1 MKKFIVLALV
11 LVALAA
17 AFFVAEGFLD
27 AMLRGGSSA
36 SSARRL
42 ADVSRR
48 MNAKL
53 PKPLD
58 QATRLDTT
66 TAGPGNRFTYICTL
80 VNYSKDELDLAVF
93 TAEMKSQIIN
103 TYKTKPEMAWLRNQ
117 QVELRYQYRDKNG
130 VDVVTIAVSPKD
142 F

>member
-17 AFFVAEGFLD
+17 AFFVTEGFLD

-36 SSARRL
+36 STARRL
-42 ADVSRR
+42 AEVSSH
-48 MNAKL
+48 MNAEL
-53 PKPLD
+53 PKLLD

-66 TAGPGNRFTYICTL
+66 TAGPGNRLTYICTL

-93 TAEMKSQIIN
+93 TAEMKPQIIN
-103 TYKTKPEMAWLRNQ
+103 AYKTKP
-117 QVELRYQYRDKNG
+117 G
-130 VDVVTIAVSPKD
+130 
-142 F
+142 